1 MYHKFNVTGIFF
13 LHSVNFRKFG
23 KTKHSL
29 HNTFEILLEHQ
40 TDANPTLNN

>member
-1 MYHKFNVTGIFF
+1 MVDYIRRPMDYTDIYATISTANT
-13 LHSVNFRKFG
+13 
-23 KTKHSL
+23 L